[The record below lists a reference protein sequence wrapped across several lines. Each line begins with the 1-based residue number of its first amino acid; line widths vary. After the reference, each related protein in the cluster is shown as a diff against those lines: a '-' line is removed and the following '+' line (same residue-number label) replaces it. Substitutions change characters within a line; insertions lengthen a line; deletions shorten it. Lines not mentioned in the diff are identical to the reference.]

1 MTVTRVQRPGAL
13 AFARRLVQAVGFVFY
28 LLAVQAL
35 LTAAVGISVFWSGR
49 IASDL
54 ILPTASAL
62 LAAAYAAVGY
72 HLRRHYLWARNF
84 AFAFAAVSLF
94 AFPVGTGLGLVIV
107 GCLVNASRAGVFPSM
122 RQVAADE
129 DPLLRLEPEL
139 VPEQAV

>member
-1 MTVTRVQRPGAL
+1 MTVTRVQRPGAP

-28 LLAVQAL
+28 LLAVQAV

-54 ILPTASAL
+54 ILPTASTL

-72 HLRRHYLWARNF
+72 HLRRHHLWARNF

-122 RQVAADE
+122 RQEMAE
-129 DPLLRLEPEL
+129 EEPLLRLEPEL
-139 VPEQAV
+139 VPERAV